1 LSYIHEI
8 FINKTHYP
16 HNRER
21 FGEGMVDFGLT
32 IVIIALAAGFYMA
45 WSIGANDVANS
56 MASAVGAKAISLR
69 QAVVIAGILT
79 ICGAVFLGAHVSGT
93 ISKGIVDP
101 NEFEEAEIVMFGAL
115 AAIIAASLWVT
126 LATWKSMPISTTH
139 SIVGAMIGFG
149 MVAGGV
155 GAVSWGKVGQ
165 VVASWVLSPLFGCIL
180 AFITFKLIT
189 KLILGKDE
197 PLAWA
202 KKMGPF
208 FIAASFFIIFM
219 SLLLKTRLGEMIIK
233 ENELIWATVISS
245 IVAGATGFIGFLI
258 IKNIEKKSEE
268 GYDEVEEIFRKLQ
281 IMTSCYVALA
291 HGANDVANA
300 IGPMATVFTINAEGN
315 IPQEVSIPVYLLAI
329 GGIGIAVGIM
339 TWGYRVIRTLG
350 SKITKLTNTRGFSVD
365 FGAAT
370 TVLVASKLGMPISTT
385 HTVVGAI
392 IGVGLARGLEAV
404 DLRIIKKIVASW
416 LITVPIAAITAA
428 MIFLGLTA
436 IF

>member
-1 LSYIHEI
+1 
-8 FINKTHYP
+8 
-16 HNRER
+16 
-21 FGEGMVDFGLT
+21 MVVFSVAIL
-32 IVIIALAAGFYMA
+32 IIAFAAGFYMA

-56 MASAVGAKAISLR
+56 MASAVGAKAITQK
-69 QAVVIAGILT
+69 QAVLIAGVLT

-101 NEFEEAEIVMFGAL
+101 NDIGDAKLVMLGAL
-115 AAIIAASLWVT
+115 AAILAASIWVT
-126 LATWKSMPISTTH
+126 LATWKAMPISTTH

-149 MVAGGV
+149 LIAGGWGV
-155 GAVSWGKVGQ
+155 VSWGVVGKV
-165 VVASWVLSPLFGCIL
+165 ALSWVLSPLFGCIL
-180 AFITFKLIT
+180 AFIVFKLIT
-189 KLILGKDE
+189 KLILGKEDT
-197 PLAWA
+197 LGWG
-202 KKMGPF
+202 KKMAPF
-208 FIAASFFIIFM
+208 FIAATFFIIFM
-219 SLLLKTRLGEMIIK
+219 SLLLKTRLGEMVITSG
-233 ENELIWATVISS
+233 NELVWALVISS
-245 IVAGATGFIGFLI
+245 VVAAGTGIVGFLI
-258 IKNIEKKSEE
+258 IRRIQLKSEE

-300 IGPMATVFTINAEGN
+300 IGPMATIFTINAEGA
-315 IPQEVSIPVYLLAI
+315 IPDQVSIPVYLLAM

-350 SKITKLTNTRGFSVD
+350 SKITKLTNTRGFAVD

-416 LITVPIAAITAA
+416 LITVPIAAATCALIY
-428 MIFLGLTA
+428 LGLLT

>member
-1 LSYIHEI
+1 
-8 FINKTHYP
+8 
-16 HNRER
+16 
-21 FGEGMVDFGLT
+21 MVVFHVAIL
-32 IVIIALAAGFYMA
+32 VIAFAAGFYMA
-45 WSIGANDVANS
+45 WSIGTNDVANS
-56 MASAVGAKAISLR
+56 MASAVGAKAITQK
-69 QAVVIAGILT
+69 QAVLIAGVLT

-101 NEFEEAEIVMFGAL
+101 EDIGDARLVLLGAL
-115 AAIIAASLWVT
+115 AAILAASIWVT

-149 MVAGGV
+149 LIAGGWGV
-155 GAVSWGKVGQ
+155 VSWGVVGKV
-165 VVASWVLSPLFGCIL
+165 ALSWVLSPLFGCIL

-189 KLILGKDE
+189 KTILGRDK
-197 PLAWA
+197 PLASA
-202 KKMGPF
+202 KKMAPF
-208 FIAASFFIIFM
+208 FIAATFFIIFM
-219 SLLLKTRLGEMIIK
+219 SLLLKTRLGEIVIP
-233 ENELIWATVISS
+233 ENELFWAIMISS
-245 IVAGATGFIGFLI
+245 VIAAGCGTTGFLI
-258 IKNIEKKSEE
+258 IRRISLRSEE

-300 IGPMATVFTINAEGN
+300 IGPMATIFTIYDTKE
-315 IPQEVSIPVYLLAI
+315 IPTQVSIPIYLLAI

-350 SKITKLTNTRGFSVD
+350 SKITKLTNTRGFAVD

-428 MIFLGLTA
+428 LIFLGLRA
-436 IF
+436 VF

>member
-1 LSYIHEI
+1 MDPFSLS
-8 FINKTHYP
+8 
-16 HNRER
+16 
-21 FGEGMVDFGLT
+21 
-32 IVIIALAAGFYMA
+32 IVIVALAAGFYMA

-56 MASAVGAKAISLR
+56 MASAVGAKAISMK
-69 QAVVIAGILT
+69 QAVIIAGILT
-79 ICGAVFLGAHVSGT
+79 ICGAVFLGAHVTGT

-101 NEFEEAEIVMFGAL
+101 NDIGDPTLVMLGAL
-115 AAIIAASLWVT
+115 SAVLAASIWVT

-149 MVAGGV
+149 LIAGGV
-155 GAVSWGKVGQ
+155 GVVSWGKVGQ
-165 VVASWVLSPLFGCIL
+165 VAASWVLSPVFGCIL
-180 AFITFKLIT
+180 AFFTFKLIT
-189 KLILGKDE
+189 KLILGREE
-197 PLAWA
+197 PLVSA
-202 KKMGPF
+202 KKTGPF
-208 FIAASFFIIFM
+208 FIAAAFFIIFM
-219 SLLLKTRLGEMIIK
+219 SLLLKTRLGEMVVPG
-233 ENELIWATVISS
+233 NELIWAFTISAVIA
-245 IVAGATGFIGFLI
+245 AGSGIIGYSI
-258 IKNIEKKSEE
+258 IKKVEKKSKE
-268 GYDEVEEIFRKLQ
+268 GYEEVEEIFRKLQ

-300 IGPMATVFTINAEGN
+300 IGPVATAFCISSEGA
-315 IPQEVSIPVYLLAI
+315 IPQEVSIPIYLLAL
-329 GGIGIAVGIM
+329 GGIGIAIGIM

-404 DLRIIKKIVASW
+404 DLRIIKKIVLSW

-428 MIFLGLTA
+428 LIYIGLVSL
-436 IF
+436 I

>member
-1 LSYIHEI
+1 VVAFSIA
-8 FINKTHYP
+8 
-16 HNRER
+16 
-21 FGEGMVDFGLT
+21 
-32 IVIIALAAGFYMA
+32 IVIVALAAGFYMA

-56 MASAVGAKAISLR
+56 MASAVGAKAITQK
-69 QAVVIAGILT
+69 QAVLIAGVLT

-101 NEFEEAEIVMFGAL
+101 NEIGDAKLVMLGAL
-115 AAIIAASLWVT
+115 AAILAASIWVT

-149 MVAGGV
+149 LIAGGWGV
-155 GAVSWGKVGQ
+155 VSWGVVGKVAG
-165 VVASWVLSPLFGCIL
+165 SWVLSPIFGAIL
-180 AFITFKLIT
+180 AYITFRLIT
-189 KLILGKDE
+189 KLILGRE
-197 PLAWA
+197 NPLISA
-202 KKMGPF
+202 KKMAPF
-208 FIAASFFIIFM
+208 FIAATFFIIFL
-219 SLLLKTRLGEMIIK
+219 SLLLKTRLGEMIIHD
-233 ENELIWATVISS
+233 NELFWAIIISAIIAAGCG
-245 IVAGATGFIGFLI
+245 IVGYLI
-258 IKNIEKKSEE
+258 VRKIRLLSDE

-300 IGPMATVFTINAEGN
+300 IGPMATIFTINSEGS
-315 IPQEVSIPVYLLAI
+315 IPSEVSIPVYLLAI

-350 SKITKLTNTRGFSVD
+350 SKITKLTNTRGFAVD

-416 LITVPIAAITAA
+416 LITVPIAAVTCALIY
-428 MIFLGLTA
+428 LGLIA

>member
-1 LSYIHEI
+1 
-8 FINKTHYP
+8 
-16 HNRER
+16 
-21 FGEGMVDFGLT
+21 MVAFS
-32 IVIIALAAGFYMA
+32 IVILIIALAAGCYMA

-56 MASAVGAKAISLR
+56 MASAVGAKAITQK
-69 QAVVIAGILT
+69 QAVLIAGVLT

-101 NEFEEAEIVMFGAL
+101 NQFEDTPQVVMLGAL
-115 AAIIAASLWVT
+115 AAILAASIWVT

-149 MVAGGV
+149 LVAGGWGV
-155 GAVSWGKVGQ
+155 VSWGVVGKVAG
-165 VVASWVLSPLFGCIL
+165 SWVLSPLFGAIL
-180 AFITFKLIT
+180 AYITFRLIT
-189 KLILGKDE
+189 KLILGRE
-197 PLAWA
+197 NPLISA
-202 KKMGPF
+202 KKMAPF
-208 FIAASFFIIFM
+208 FIAATFFIIFI
-219 SLLLKTRLGEMIIK
+219 SLLLKTRLGEMVIHDRD
-233 ENELIWATVISS
+233 NELFWAIVISAIIAAGCG
-245 IVAGATGFIGFLI
+245 IVGYLI
-258 IKNIEKKSEE
+258 VRKIRLLSDE
-268 GYDEVEEIFRKLQ
+268 GYEEVEEIFRKLQ

-300 IGPMATVFTINAEGN
+300 IGPMATIFTINSEGS
-315 IPQEVSIPVYLLAI
+315 IPNEVSIPVYLLVI

-350 SKITKLTNTRGFSVD
+350 SKITKLTNTRGFAVD

-416 LITVPIAAITAA
+416 LITVPIAAFTCAI
-428 MIFLGLTA
+428 IYLGLIA

>member
-1 LSYIHEI
+1 
-8 FINKTHYP
+8 
-16 HNRER
+16 
-21 FGEGMVDFGLT
+21 MVEFSIAIL
-32 IVIIALAAGFYMA
+32 IIAFAAGFYMA

-56 MASAVGAKAISLR
+56 MASAVGAKAITQR
-69 QAVVIAGILT
+69 QAVLIAGILT
-79 ICGAVFLGAHVSGT
+79 IIGAVFLGAHVSGT

-101 NEFEEAEIVMFGAL
+101 NTIGDARLVMLGAL
-115 AAIIAASLWVT
+115 AAILAASIWVT

-149 MVAGGV
+149 LIAGGYGV
-155 GAVSWGKVGQ
+155 VSWGVVGKV
-165 VVASWVLSPLFGCIL
+165 ALSWVLSPLFGCIL
-180 AFITFKLIT
+180 AFIVFKLIT
-189 KLILGKDE
+189 KLILGKEDT
-197 PLAWA
+197 LGWGKRMA
-202 KKMGPF
+202 PF
-208 FIAASFFIIFM
+208 FIAATFFIIFM
-219 SLLLKTRLGEMIIK
+219 SLLLKTRLGEIVIPPPH
-233 ENELIWATVISS
+233 NELFWAVVISS
-245 IVAGATGFIGFLI
+245 MVAAGTGIAGYLI
-258 IKNIEKKSEE
+258 IRRIQQKTQE

-300 IGPMATVFTINAEGN
+300 IGPMATIFTINSEGS
-315 IPQEVSIPVYLLAI
+315 IPDQVSIPVYLLAL

-350 SKITKLTNTRGFSVD
+350 SKITKLTNTRGFAVD

-370 TVLVASKLGMPISTT
+370 TVLIASKLGMPISTT

-392 IGVGLARGLEAV
+392 IGVGLARGLEAI

-416 LITVPIAAITAA
+416 LITVPIAAATCALIY
-428 MIFLGLTA
+428 LGLLT

>member
-1 LSYIHEI
+1 
-8 FINKTHYP
+8 
-16 HNRER
+16 
-21 FGEGMVDFGLT
+21 MVEFSIAIL
-32 IVIIALAAGFYMA
+32 IIALAAGFYMA

-56 MASAVGAKAISLR
+56 MASAVGAKAITQR
-69 QAVVIAGILT
+69 QAVLIAGILT
-79 ICGAVFLGAHVSGT
+79 IIGAVFLGAHVSGT

-101 NEFEEAEIVMFGAL
+101 NTIGDARLVMLGAL
-115 AAIIAASLWVT
+115 AAILAASIWVT

-149 MVAGGV
+149 LIAGGFGV
-155 GAVSWGKVGQ
+155 VSWGVVGKV
-165 VVASWVLSPLFGCIL
+165 ALSWVLSPLFGCIL
-180 AFITFKLIT
+180 AFIVFKLIT
-189 KLILGKDE
+189 KLILGKEDT
-197 PLAWA
+197 LGWG
-202 KKMGPF
+202 KKIAPF
-208 FIAASFFIIFM
+208 FIAATFFIIFM
-219 SLLLKTRLGEMIIK
+219 SLLLKTRLGEIVIPPPN
-233 ENELIWATVISS
+233 NELFWAVVISS
-245 IVAGATGFIGFLI
+245 IVAAGTGIIGYLVI
-258 IKNIEKKSEE
+258 RRIQLKSKE

-300 IGPMATVFTINAEGN
+300 IGPMATIFTINSEGS
-315 IPQEVSIPVYLLAI
+315 IPDQVSIPVYLLAL

-350 SKITKLTNTRGFSVD
+350 SKITKLTNTRGFAVD

-370 TVLVASKLGMPISTT
+370 TVLIASKLGMPISTT

-392 IGVGLARGLEAV
+392 IGVGLARGLEAI

-416 LITVPIAAITAA
+416 LITVPIAAITCAL
-428 MIFLGLTA
+428 IYLGLIA

>member
-1 LSYIHEI
+1 MDPFSLS
-8 FINKTHYP
+8 
-16 HNRER
+16 
-21 FGEGMVDFGLT
+21 
-32 IVIIALAAGFYMA
+32 IVIVALAAGFYMA

-56 MASAVGAKAISLR
+56 MASAVGAKAISMR

-79 ICGAVFLGAHVSGT
+79 ICGAVFLGAHVTGT

-101 NEFEEAEIVMFGAL
+101 NDIGDPTLVMLGAL
-115 AAIIAASLWVT
+115 SAVLAASIWVT

-149 MVAGGV
+149 LIAGGIGV
-155 GAVSWGKVGQ
+155 VSWGKVGQ
-165 VVASWVLSPLFGCIL
+165 VAASWVLSPLFGCIL
-180 AFITFKLIT
+180 AFFTFKLIT
-189 KLILGKDE
+189 RLILGREE
-197 PLAWA
+197 PLTSA
-202 KKMGPF
+202 KKTGPF
-208 FIAASFFIIFM
+208 FIAAAFFIIFM
-219 SLLLKTRLGEMIIK
+219 SLLLKTRLGEMVVPGNELLWAFIISAVIAAGSGIIGFSIIK
-233 ENELIWATVISS
+233 KV
-245 IVAGATGFIGFLI
+245 
-258 IKNIEKKSEE
+258 EKKSEE
-268 GYDEVEEIFRKLQ
+268 GYEEVEEIFRKLQ

-300 IGPMATVFTINAEGN
+300 IGPVATAFAISSEGA
-315 IPQEVSIPVYLLAI
+315 IPQEVSIPIYLLAL
-329 GGIGIAVGIM
+329 GGIGIAIGIM

-370 TVLVASKLGMPISTT
+370 TVLVASKFGMPISTT

-404 DLRIIKKIVASW
+404 DLRIIKKIVLSW

-428 MIFLGLTA
+428 LIYLGLVSLL
-436 IF
+436 

>member
-1 LSYIHEI
+1 
-8 FINKTHYP
+8 
-16 HNRER
+16 
-21 FGEGMVDFGLT
+21 MVAFSIA

-56 MASAVGAKAISLR
+56 MASAVGAKAITQK
-69 QAVVIAGILT
+69 QAVLIAGVLT

-101 NEFEEAEIVMFGAL
+101 NDIGDARLVMLGAL
-115 AAIIAASLWVT
+115 AAILAASIWVT
-126 LATWKSMPISTTH
+126 IATWKSMPISTTH

-149 MVAGGV
+149 LIAGGAGV
-155 GAVSWGKVGQ
+155 ISWGVVGKV
-165 VVASWVLSPLFGCIL
+165 VLSWILSPLFGCIL
-180 AFITFKLIT
+180 AFVTFKLIT
-189 KLILGKDE
+189 KLILGKEDT
-197 PLAWA
+197 LAWG
-202 KKMGPF
+202 KKMAPF
-208 FIAASFFIIFM
+208 FIAATFFIIFM
-219 SLLLKTRLGEMIIK
+219 SLLLKTRLGEMVISG
-233 ENELIWATVISS
+233 NELFWAIVISS
-245 IVAGATGFIGFLI
+245 IVALGAGIVGYLI
-258 IKNIEKKSEE
+258 IRRIQQKSEE
-268 GYDEVEEIFRKLQ
+268 GYDEVEEVFRKSQ

-300 IGPMATVFTINAEGN
+300 IGPMATIFTINNEGS
-315 IPQEVSIPVYLLAI
+315 IPEEVTIPVYLLAI

-350 SKITKLTNTRGFSVD
+350 SKITKLTNTRGFAVD

-416 LITVPIAAITAA
+416 LITVPIAAITCAL
-428 MIFLGLTA
+428 IYLGLITVL
-436 IF
+436 

>member
-1 LSYIHEI
+1 
-8 FINKTHYP
+8 
-16 HNRER
+16 
-21 FGEGMVDFGLT
+21 MVAFS
-32 IVIIALAAGFYMA
+32 IVILIIALAAGFYMA

-56 MASAVGAKAISLR
+56 MASAVGAKAITQK
-69 QAVVIAGILT
+69 QAVLIAGVLT

-101 NEFEEAEIVMFGAL
+101 SQFKDTPEVIMLGAL
-115 AAIIAASLWVT
+115 AAILAASIWVT
-126 LATWKSMPISTTH
+126 IATWKSMPISTTH

-149 MVAGGV
+149 LIAGGWGV
-155 GAVSWGKVGQ
+155 VSWDVVGKVT
-165 VVASWVLSPLFGCIL
+165 ASWVLSPLFGAIL
-180 AFITFKLIT
+180 AYITFRLIT
-189 KLILGKDE
+189 KFILGRE
-197 PLAWA
+197 NPLISA
-202 KKMGPF
+202 KKMAPF
-208 FIAASFFIIFM
+208 FIAATFFIIFI
-219 SLLLKTRLGEMIIK
+219 SLLLKTRLGEMIIHD
-233 ENELIWATVISS
+233 NELFWAVFISA
-245 IVAGATGFIGFLI
+245 IIATGCGIVGYFIIRKIRLLS
-258 IKNIEKKSEE
+258 NE
-268 GYDEVEEIFRKLQ
+268 GYEEVEEIFRKLQ

-300 IGPMATVFTINAEGN
+300 IGPMATIFTINSEGS
-315 IPQEVSIPVYLLAI
+315 IPNEVSIPVYLLAI

-350 SKITKLTNTRGFSVD
+350 SKITKLTNTRGFAVD

-416 LITVPIAAITAA
+416 LITVPIAAFTCALIY
-428 MIFLGLTA
+428 LGLIA

>member
-1 LSYIHEI
+1 
-8 FINKTHYP
+8 
-16 HNRER
+16 
-21 FGEGMVDFGLT
+21 MVAFS
-32 IVIIALAAGFYMA
+32 IVILIIAFAAGFYMA

-56 MASAVGAKAISLR
+56 MASAVGAKAITQK
-69 QAVVIAGILT
+69 QAVLIAGVLT
-79 ICGAVFLGAHVSGT
+79 ICGAVLLGSHVSGT

-101 NEFEEAEIVMFGAL
+101 NDIGDARLVMLGAL
-115 AAIIAASLWVT
+115 AAILAASIWVT

-149 MVAGGV
+149 LIAGGWGV
-155 GAVSWGKVGQ
+155 VSWGVVGKV
-165 VVASWVLSPLFGCIL
+165 ALSWVLSPLFGCIL

-189 KLILGKDE
+189 KLILGKEDT
-197 PLAWA
+197 LAWG
-202 KKMGPF
+202 KKMAPF
-208 FIAASFFIIFM
+208 FIAATFFIIFM
-219 SLLLKTRLGEMIIK
+219 SLLLKTRLGEMVISG
-233 ENELIWATVISS
+233 NELLWAFVISS
-245 IVAGATGFIGFLI
+245 IVATGTGIVGYLI
-258 IKNIEKKSEE
+258 IRKVQRRSEE

-300 IGPMATVFTINAEGN
+300 IGPMATIFTINSEGS
-315 IPQEVSIPVYLLAI
+315 IPSEVSIPVYLLAL

-350 SKITKLTNTRGFSVD
+350 SKITKLTNTRGFAVD

-370 TVLVASKLGMPISTT
+370 TVLVASKMGMPISTT

-392 IGVGLARGLEAV
+392 IGVGLARGLEAI
-404 DLRIIKKIVASW
+404 DLRIIKKIVVSW
-416 LITVPIAAITAA
+416 LITVPIAAITCAL
-428 MIFLGLTA
+428 IYLGLVS

>member
-1 LSYIHEI
+1 
-8 FINKTHYP
+8 
-16 HNRER
+16 
-21 FGEGMVDFGLT
+21 MVEFSIAIL
-32 IVIIALAAGFYMA
+32 IIALAAGFYMA

-56 MASAVGAKAISLR
+56 MASAVGAKAITQR
-69 QAVVIAGILT
+69 QAVLIAGILT
-79 ICGAVFLGAHVSGT
+79 IIGAVFLGAHVSGT

-101 NEFEEAEIVMFGAL
+101 NTIGDARLVMLGAL
-115 AAIIAASLWVT
+115 AAILAASIWVT

-149 MVAGGV
+149 LIAGGFGV
-155 GAVSWGKVGQ
+155 VSWGVVGKV
-165 VVASWVLSPLFGCIL
+165 ALSWVLSPLFGCIL
-180 AFITFKLIT
+180 AFIVFKLIT
-189 KLILGKDE
+189 KLILGKEDT
-197 PLAWA
+197 LGWG
-202 KKMGPF
+202 KKIAPF
-208 FIAASFFIIFM
+208 FIAATFFIIFM
-219 SLLLKTRLGEMIIK
+219 SLLLKTRLGEIVIPPPYDPLLWAII
-233 ENELIWATVISS
+233 ISS
-245 IVAGATGFIGFLI
+245 MVAAGTGIIGYLVI
-258 IKNIEKKSEE
+258 RRIQLKSKE

-300 IGPMATVFTINAEGN
+300 IGPMATIFTINSEGS
-315 IPQEVSIPVYLLAI
+315 IPDQVSIPVYLLAL

-350 SKITKLTNTRGFSVD
+350 SKITKLTNTRGFAVD

-370 TVLVASKLGMPISTT
+370 TVLIASKLGMPISTT

-392 IGVGLARGLEAV
+392 IGVGLARGLEAI

-416 LITVPIAAITAA
+416 LITVPIAAITCAL
-428 MIFLGLTA
+428 IYLGLIA

>member
-1 LSYIHEI
+1 ML
-8 FINKTHYP
+8 
-16 HNRER
+16 
-21 FGEGMVDFGLT
+21 
-32 IVIIALAAGFYMA
+32 
-45 WSIGANDVANS
+45 
-56 MASAVGAKAISLR
+56 
-69 QAVVIAGILT
+69 
-79 ICGAVFLGAHVSGT
+79 
-93 ISKGIVDP
+93 
-101 NEFEEAEIVMFGAL
+101 GAL
-115 AAIIAASLWVT
+115 AAILAASIWVT

-149 MVAGGV
+149 LVAGGWGV
-155 GAVSWGKVGQ
+155 VSWDVVGKVA
-165 VVASWVLSPLFGCIL
+165 ASWVLSPLFGCIL

-189 KLILGKDE
+189 KLILGREK
-197 PLAWA
+197 PLASG
-202 KKMGPF
+202 KKMAPF
-208 FIAASFFIIFM
+208 FIAATFFIIFM
-219 SLLLKTRLGEMIIK
+219 SLLLKTRLGEMIIPD
-233 ENELIWATVISS
+233 NELFWAIIISS
-245 IVAGATGFIGFLI
+245 IVAAGCGIGGYLI
-258 IKNIEKKSEE
+258 IRKISLKSEE

-300 IGPMATVFTINAEGN
+300 IGPMATIFTINAEGT

-350 SKITKLTNTRGFSVD
+350 SKITKLTNTRGFAVD

-428 MIFLGLTA
+428 LIYLGLIT